1 MQDPIVSV
9 VMSVYKD
16 RGQLHKTI
24 ESVLLQSFSD
34 FEFLIIDDSPDD
46 YHDIN
51 FEVLLKED
59 FRIRIIRNPK
69 NIGLTK
75 SLHKGV
81 KEAKGKYIARIDE
94 GDIWDS
100 EKLEKQVE
108 FLEENSEYVIVGTQ
122 YSTYSNKGGV
132 HNATRLPEQSVDIR
146 NWLKKG
152 LTPFTHPAILFKNIG
167 VNYNPDATTSQD
179 FELYLR
185 LYFRGKF
192 NNIKDRLVSI
202 QIEDDSISSGK
213 EEIQFYNHLIMH
225 RQFLKVLKSKKNKEE
240 FVSAGVDF
248 RGALPFEES
257 RKKYMRFVLK
267 FVRILGW
274 KTGMGKI
281 VKNILIPDVLLY
293 NLKRRILL

>member
-16 RGQLHKTI
+16 RGQLLKTI
-24 ESVLLQSFSD
+24 ESVLLQTFSD
-34 FEFLIIDDSPDD
+34 FEFIIIDDSIDD
-46 YHDIN
+46 YNDIN
-51 FEVLLKED
+51 FSILSQED
-59 FRIRIIRNPK
+59 SRIKIIHNSE

-81 KEAKGKYIARIDE
+81 SKAQGKYIARIDE
-94 GDIWDS
+94 GDLWDS

-108 FLEENSEYVIVGTQ
+108 FLEENPEYVIVGSQ
-122 YSTYSNKGGV
+122 YSNYSNKGDV

-167 VNYNPDATTSQD
+167 VNYNIEATTSQD

-185 LYFRGKF
+185 LYFRGKLK
-192 NNIKDRLVSI
+192 NLKDRLVSI
-202 QIEDDSISSGK
+202 QIENDSISTGK

-225 RQFLKVLKSKKNKEE
+225 RQFLNVLKSKNKKDDFVSTGVEFEGALSFEE
-240 FVSAGVDF
+240 F
-248 RGALPFEES
+248 
-257 RKKYMRFVLK
+257 RKMYMRW
-267 FVRILGW
+267 ILNLVQI
-274 KTGMGKI
+274 MGRKSTFGKA
-281 VKNILIPDVLLY
+281 VKNILIPDVLFY